1 MMKWLGVTLALLM
14 TGFFLFPVLSSSS
27 SDTPLT
33 EATFVV
39 G

>member
-1 MMKWLGVTLALLM
+1 MKWPGVTLALLLM
-14 TGFFLFPVLSSSS
+14 GFFLFPVLSANS
-27 SDTPLT
+27 SDSPVR

>member
-1 MMKWLGVTLALLM
+1 MKWHGVTLALLL
-14 TGFFLFPVLSSSS
+14 TGFFLFPALSSSS
-27 SDTPLT
+27 SDSPLS

>member
-1 MMKWLGVTLALLM
+1 MKWLGVILALLL
-14 TGFFLFPVLSSSS
+14 TGFFLFPALSSGS
-27 SDTPLT
+27 SDLLLS